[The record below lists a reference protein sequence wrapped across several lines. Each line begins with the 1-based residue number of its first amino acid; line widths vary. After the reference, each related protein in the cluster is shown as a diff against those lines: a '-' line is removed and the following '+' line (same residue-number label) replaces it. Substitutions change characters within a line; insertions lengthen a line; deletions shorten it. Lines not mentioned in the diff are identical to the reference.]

1 MFRLCCC
8 LLFWTPELTFSEVMG
23 CLFNRRLIRTSQGY
37 IGIAYDA
44 AKVGDAIA
52 VCQGGRLPLVVRREG
67 ERWRLIGDCYV
78 HGIMQG
84 EVFAEEKCK
93 TMWFV

>member
-1 MFRLCCC
+1 
-8 LLFWTPELTFSEVMG
+8 MG
-23 CLFNRRLIRTSQGY
+23 CAGNRRLIRMKQGY
-37 IGIAYDA
+37 IGLGYDA
-44 AKVGDAIA
+44 VRVGDSIA

-78 HGIMQG
+78 HGIMRG
-84 EVFAEEKCK
+84 EVFAEKKCE